1 VDACK
6 ALCKTDRDSF
16 LAPEKFGRSGPA
28 DVSGLPA
35 SAAFHISHQLVRAAV
50 SCESNP
56 ANAK

>member
-35 SAAFHISHQLVRAAV
+35 SAAFHIGHQLVRAGGLV
-50 SCESNP
+50 
-56 ANAK
+56 